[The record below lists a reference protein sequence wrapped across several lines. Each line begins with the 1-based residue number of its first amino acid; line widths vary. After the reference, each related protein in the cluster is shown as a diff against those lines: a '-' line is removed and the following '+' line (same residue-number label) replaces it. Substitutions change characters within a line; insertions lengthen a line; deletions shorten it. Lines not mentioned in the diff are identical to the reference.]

1 MKTDENYTLFV
12 FKYFRRK
19 QRLLFTVFIFIS
31 KVTLILK
38 IFTVYVNK
46 TLVFDG
52 LYT

>member
-1 MKTDENYTLFV
+1 MKNEENNILFV
-12 FKYFRRK
+12 FKYFRWK
-19 QRLLFTVFIFIS
+19 QRLLFTYLFFIS

-38 IFTVYVNK
+38 MFTIYVNK